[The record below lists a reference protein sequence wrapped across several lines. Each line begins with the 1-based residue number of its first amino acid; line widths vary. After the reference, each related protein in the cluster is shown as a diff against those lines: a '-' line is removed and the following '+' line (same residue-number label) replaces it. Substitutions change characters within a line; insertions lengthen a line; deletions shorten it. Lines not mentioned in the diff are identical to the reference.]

1 MSINHDHIRLYI
13 WLVVWNIFIFVPYIG
28 NVIIPTD
35 FPIFQRGRSTT
46 NQIYDY
52 PWWIISIMNH
62 FQILLYIHYE
72 SSNRIHNSMDI
83 YIYTSFP
90 HNFQSSPSNSSHREP
105 SNLGCQGKPA
115 RAPVDELQAPCC
127 KGDRIYQYSNIILYC
142 IILYY
147 IILYYIIILYCIILY
162 YIILYKWEM
171 LVEDLEQKHDF

>member
-83 YIYTSFP
+83 YIYIP
-90 HNFQSSPSNSSHREP
+90 VSPIISKVHHQIRLTVSHQIW
-105 SNLGCQGKPA
+105 GA
-115 RAPVDELQAPCC
+115 RASPPEHPWMSFRRHAVRVIEFTS
-127 KGDRIYQYSNIILYC
+127 IVILYY
-142 IILYY
+142 IVLYY
-147 IILYYIIILYCIILY
+147 IILYFII
-162 YIILYKWEM
+162 
-171 LVEDLEQKHDF
+171 